1 MVVCHC
7 RAVSDRAIAATLA
20 SGARSVEQVGAHCGA
35 GTRCGGCVPVIEAL
49 LLVTRSAQDADRS
62 VGSAA

>member
-20 SGARSVEQVGAHCGA
+20 SGASSVEQVGDHCGA
-35 GTRCGGCVPVIEAL
+35 GTRCGGCRPVIEAL
-49 LLVTRSAQDADRS
+49 LLINQAAESDA

>member
-20 SGARSVEQVGAHCGA
+20 SGATSVEQVGAHCGA
-35 GTRCGGCVPVIEAL
+35 GTRCGGCRPVIEAL
-49 LLVTRSAQDADRS
+49 LLLQEADQP
-62 VGSAA
+62 A

>member
-7 RAVSDRAIAATLA
+7 RAVSDRAIVATLA
-20 SGARSVEQVGAHCGA
+20 SGACSVEQVGNHCGA
-35 GTRCGGCVPVIEAL
+35 GTRCGGCRPVIEAL
-49 LLVTRSAQDADRS
+49 LLLNQAAADDS

>member
-20 SGARSVEQVGAHCGA
+20 SGADSVEQVGMHCGA
-35 GTRCGGCVPVIEAL
+35 GTRCGGCRPVIEAL
-49 LLVTRSAQDADRS
+49 LLLNRTTTATADAVTH
-62 VGSAA
+62 AA